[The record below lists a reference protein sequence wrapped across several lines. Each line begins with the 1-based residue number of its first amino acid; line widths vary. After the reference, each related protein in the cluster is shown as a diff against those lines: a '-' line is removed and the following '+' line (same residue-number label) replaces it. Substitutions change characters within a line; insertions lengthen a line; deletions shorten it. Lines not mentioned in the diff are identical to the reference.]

1 MLEIWLFT
9 FVLTIALL
17 VILGLAVRA
26 HFRRGRSSD
35 QLDVLQIRLIAERV
49 RPVGRLVG
57 LEVVAKEIATA
68 TAGVSWLPP
77 ALMSQARI
85 AMIFHFE
92 KQYSVDLSVV
102 GPDDVRELADGEIE
116 LSLAAIEGT
125 LRLLDVVPYDIQDGR
140 IFGLVDVVPMNAQ
153 RQSNLMTQA
162 QQQASE
168 LFKAAD
174 ARYVEQARR
183 SIERQ
188 LASILALGGTRLTI
202 RWLDQSP
209 DQAAINRRAQVMAS
223 VPDQAR
229 VIGIGCAAPAIA
241 V

>member
-9 FVLTIALL
+9 FVLTCSLL
-17 VILGLAVRA
+17 AILFFAVRA
-26 HFRRGRSSD
+26 HFRRATRATE
-35 QLDVLQIRLIAERV
+35 LDVLHVRLIAERV

-77 ALMSQARI
+77 VLMSQARI

-92 KQYSVDLSVV
+92 KQYSVDLSAV
-102 GPDDVRELADGEIE
+102 GPEDVRELTTGEIE
-116 LSLAAIEGT
+116 LNLRGVEGT

-140 IFGLVDVVPMNAQ
+140 IFGLLDVVPMNAQ
-153 RQSNLMTQA
+153 RQTNLMAQA

-168 LFKAAD
+168 LFRTAD
-174 ARYVEQARR
+174 AKYVEQARR

-188 LASILALGGTRLTI
+188 LASILALGGTRLII
-202 RWLDQSP
+202 RWQDEAP
-209 DQAAINRRAQVMAS
+209 DLAALRDRAQVLAS
-223 VPDQAR
+223 EPDQAR
-229 VIGIGCAAPAIA
+229 IMGAGRTPALA
-241 V
+241 G